1 MYKNIMFP
9 TDCSGFD
16 REAIRVG
23 LRLAERTSA
32 VLHLVRVRPNN
43 DFVGMGITPN
53 GIEIPLIAE
62 PDTSL
67 AELTS
72 VATEC
77 RNSGCAE
84 VVTSLEE
91 GPVADALA
99 GYASR
104 NDVSLIVIS
113 SHSRGGFSR
122 FSLGSVT
129 DSLIRRTTIPV
140 LVVKPA
146 ASYLNPQV
154 REQFRRIVVPLDGS
168 SLAERILPS
177 VVALA
182 TLESSEVILL
192 NVQSLGD
199 PITKGQRGVP
209 AVWETANFA
218 ATNAYLRV
226 IAEELRRGGLTAT
239 CEIVIGENVA
249 EEIATFAARE
259 RADLIAIA
267 THGRGGLSRMIRS
280 SVADTVTR
288 SARASIFALHPAEP
302 AVTERNPRAFNAVE
316 RALAAV

>member
-1 MYKNIMFP
+1 MYKSILVP

-23 LRLAERTSA
+23 LRLAERTGA
-32 VLHLVRVRPNN
+32 VLHLVRVRANN
-43 DFVGMGITPN
+43 EFVGRGLTPD
-53 GIEIPLIAE
+53 GIEIPLMGE
-62 PDTSL
+62 QDSSL
-67 AELTS
+67 AELTA

-77 RNSGCAE
+77 RNSGSVE
-84 VVTSLEE
+84 LVMSLEE

-113 SHSRGGFSR
+113 SHSRSGFSR

-146 ASYLNPQV
+146 SSYLNPQV
-154 REQFRRIVVPLDGS
+154 RDSFRRIIVPLDGS

-182 TLESSEVILL
+182 TLENSEIFLL
-192 NVQSLGD
+192 NVQSLSD
-199 PITKGQRGVP
+199 PINKRQPGEP
-209 AVWETANFA
+209 AVWEDANFA
-218 ATNAYLRV
+218 STHAYLRFV
-226 IAEELRRGGLTAT
+226 AERLRREGLTAT
-239 CEIVIGENVA
+239 SEIVIGENVA
-249 EEIATFAARE
+249 EEIAAYAARE

-267 THGRGGLSRMIRS
+267 THGRGGLSRMLRS

-288 SARASIFALHPAEP
+288 SARASIFALHPGEP
-302 AVTERNPRAFNAVE
+302 ALSERNPRAFSAIE
-316 RALAAV
+316 RALAEV